1 MEEIRGVLGV
11 FEGCFRG
18 FCVSDGEIA
27 TCVETGGVGAVFRCV
42 VEGFSVSFFLEFDIS
57 LFLKYRI
64 WLLFCSFA
72 INSKVMTKVIHVQ
85 LLKGRRNYYFG
96 SIPAI
101 YSVLTAEEIG
111 IKQSSLERVGLSKG
125 GVVLNG
131 KAVIRA
137 GELIRS
143 TSKRSKS

>member
-1 MEEIRGVLGV
+1 MV
-11 FEGCFRG
+11 FEWGLY
-18 FCVSDGEIA
+18 A
-27 TCVETGGVGAVFRCV
+27 L
-42 VEGFSVSFFLEFDIS
+42 FLFWGFDIC
-57 LFLKYRI
+57 LLLKYRI

-72 INSKVMTKVIHVQ
+72 INSKIMTKVIHVQ

-101 YSVLTAEEIG
+101 YSVLTAKEIG

-143 TSKRSKS
+143 KSKNVRS